1 MKKIEPG
8 ISAELQIEVSK
19 ETLAS
24 QWGSGIVEVFSTP
37 AMIGLMEGAAEKAV
51 RPYLDEGETTVG
63 TWVSVKHLAPTPLG
77 MKVRAVATLKSVK
90 GRRLIFHVEAW
101 DEVERI
107 GEGEHERFVVDRER
121 FTQKAKEKRKQ
132 VC

>member
-1 MKKIEPG
+1 MKSIEPG
-8 ISAELQIEVSK
+8 ISAEIQIEVSR
-19 ETLAS
+19 EVLAS

-63 TWVSVKHLAPTPLG
+63 TRVCVKHLAPTPLG
-77 MKVRAVATLKSVK
+77 MKVRAVATLESVE
-90 GRRLIFHVEAW
+90 GRRLLFRVEAF
-101 DEVERI
+101 DEVEKI

-121 FTQKAKEKRKQ
+121 FMNRARKK
-132 VC
+132 

>member
-51 RPYLDEGETTVG
+51 RPYLDEEETTVG

-90 GRRLIFHVEAW
+90 ERRLIFHVEAW

-107 GEGEHERFVVDRER
+107 GEGEHERFVVDRKR
-121 FTQKAKEKRKQ
+121 FMNRAREKARKS
-132 VC
+132 C

>member
-77 MKVRAVATLKSVK
+77 MKVRAVAVLQAVE
-90 GRRLIFHVEAW
+90 GRRLSFKVEAW

-132 VC
+132 AC

>member
-63 TWVSVKHLAPTPLG
+63 TWVSVKHLAATPLG
-77 MKVRAVATLKSVK
+77 MKVRAVAVLQAVE
-90 GRRLIFHVEAW
+90 GRRLSFKVEAW

-132 VC
+132 AC